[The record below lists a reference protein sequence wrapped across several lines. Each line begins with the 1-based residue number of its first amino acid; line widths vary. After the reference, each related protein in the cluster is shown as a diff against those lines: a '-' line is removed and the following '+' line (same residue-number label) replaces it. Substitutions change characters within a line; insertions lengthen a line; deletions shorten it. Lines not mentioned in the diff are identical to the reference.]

1 MERKKYLIL
10 LILKILESNTD
21 EKHPMKQKDVVD
33 MISSAMPCD
42 RKTVARNIKFLQE
55 VGYPI
60 EKGKQGYYVKQRRF
74 SLTEIDFIKNAITF
88 APEVSG
94 VDKVKLLN
102 KLTNALIKMLDYNA

>member
-21 EKHPMKQKDVVD
+21 ERHCMKQKDIVD
-33 MISSAMPCD
+33 MISDVMPCD

-60 EKGKQGYYVKQRRF
+60 EKAKQGYYVKQRRF
-74 SLTEIDFIKNAITF
+74 SLTEIDFIKNAIIS
-88 APEVSG
+88 APEING
-94 VDKVKLLN
+94 LDKDKLLN
-102 KLTNALIKMLDYNA
+102 KLTATLLKMLERSF

>member
-21 EKHPMKQKDVVD
+21 EKHPMKQKEVVD

-60 EKGKQGYYVKQRRF
+60 EKCKQGYYVKQRRF
-74 SLTEIDFIKNAITF
+74 SLTEIDFIKNAINS
-88 APEVSG
+88 APQASG
-94 VDKVKLLN
+94 VDKDKLLN